1 MRQATAEEELKVIKA
16 MLRARLKKQG
26 KQATEE
32 QIEQMANKIIREA
45 DEKIGV
51 LEP

>member
-1 MRQATAEEELKVIKA
+1 MRQSTPEEELKVIKT
-16 MLRARLKKQG
+16 MLRIRLKKKG

>member
-1 MRQATAEEELKVIKA
+1 MRQSTQEEELKVIKT
-16 MLRARLKKQG
+16 MLRIRLKKKG
-26 KQATEE
+26 KQATAE